1 MAARDIAVASVASV
15 LGIGAALLV
24 GYLRK
29 PRIQIA
35 KKVAVPGLGNIDV
48 KSEVSAGK
56 THVTLD
62 WNALLGIPA
71 RLPFCSAVITET
83 GTIYV
88 SGAVGARKGS
98 DGKPTVV
105 PGGPEKETVQTLR
118 IIEACLKACGAG
130 LDNVTM
136 VHAYLVEYTSERFQA
151 MNAGYM
157 EVLGAR
163 PLPARICMGTS
174 HVGLGGSVEMDAIA
188 QL

>member
-1 MAARDIAVASVASV
+1 MVPSLPRFNAFEALGAEPLRFGFIVWPAVMAARDIAVASVASV

-105 PGGPEKETVQTLR
+105 PGGPYRLAFARAQATSASADR
-118 IIEACLKACGAG
+118 LKWMRSP
-130 LDNVTM
+130 N
-136 VHAYLVEYTSERFQA
+136 SEPVVCISYEQCYADF
-151 MNAGYM
+151 
-157 EVLGAR
+157 L
-163 PLPARICMGTS
+163 L
-174 HVGLGGSVEMDAIA
+174 
-188 QL
+188 